1 MFTFRRFER
10 STSLFLGLLVL
21 SFLIATFDVR
31 AEGAGLGST
40 MREGA
45 QTVFAPVQRLT
56 TAITRP
62 VVGFIDGVSNIAGLR
77 DEVAR
82 LRAEND
88 ALSSQL
94 VDVQGL
100 QSRVEELQQINDL
113 RPPDDLPTVSARITS
128 LGPSDFDQIRWVD
141 KGSDHG
147 IALGQAVVD
156 EDGLVGRVDFVAAGS
171 ARVRLVTDPRSGV
184 GVRDLATNET
194 GWVEGR
200 GQDSLELKMY
210 NTTKPVVE
218 GDRLVTDGTRFPP
231 GLEVGIVE
239 TAAEAE
245 AGFALITTVTPAI
258 RLAELDYVKVIV
270 GWSPLD
276 AVIADDELEPPP
288 EDSNR
293 LVTEQ

>member
-62 VVGFIDGVSNIAGLR
+62 VVGFIDGVSHIAGLR

-113 RPPDDLPTVSARITS
+113 RPPDDLPTVTARITS
-128 LGPSDFDQIRWVD
+128 LGPSDFDQIRWID

-210 NTTKPVVE
+210 NTTKPVAE

-245 AGFALITTVTPAI
+245 AGFALITMVTPAI